1 MSKRGREARSV
12 AGELLKRFFLSPP
25 FKEIFLSLILF
36 LFLFSSLSA
45 VAAPPPAP
53 ARPTKYVTDLV
64 AAIPVDRAQSLNEKL
79 AAFERET
86 SNQVLVYVDG
96 KVPEGTTLEEFANGA
111 FRAWGVGQKG
121 KSNGVVFF
129 LFTGDRKMRMEVG
142 YGLEG
147 ALPDARA
154 HRIDT
159 EIIAPLLKAGDV
171 AGGLD
176 AGTDAILA
184 AARGEPYKGTGRTI
198 AETGHAP
205 LPDDSNRALL
215 IPILIV
221 VGVFALVAFLVRAA
235 RREARGGGGSTGWSS
250 SSDSSSSSSSS
261 SSDSSSSSSSDF
273 SGGGGDSGGGGSSD
287 SY

>member
-1 MSKRGREARSV
+1 MKRGGGNRRRRIGV
-12 AGELLKRFFLSPP
+12 LLAGFFLVGEVLALDSADPALPP
-25 FKEIFLSLILF
+25 K
-36 LFLFSSLSA
+36 
-45 VAAPPPAP
+45 PD
-53 ARPTKYVTDLV
+53 RYVTDRAGV
-64 AAIPVDRAQSLNEKL
+64 ISAPRAAALNEKL

-86 SNQVLVYVDG
+86 SNQVLVYVDRN
-96 KVPEGTTLEEFANGA
+96 VPEGTTVEEFANRA
-111 FRAWGVGQKG
+111 FHAWGVGQKG

-154 HRIDT
+154 HRIDA

-171 AGGLD
+171 AGALD

-184 AARGEPYKGTGRTI
+184 AARGEPYKGMGRTA
-198 AETGHAP
+198 AETRGSAP
-205 LPDDSNRALL
+205 QDNSIWVLL
-215 IPILIV
+215 FPVLF
-221 VGVFALVAFLVRAA
+221 VGGLFALVAVLARTA
-235 RREARGGGGSTGWSS
+235 RRRGGTSGWISPSDSTFSPS
-250 SSDSSSSSSSS
+250 SSDSSSS
-261 SSDSSSSSSSDF
+261 DSSSSSDF